1 MSASAQQLYLLPLTL
16 SDFERREKLYRRG
29 NYARCELMRIV
40 HFITSLEQGGAQ
52 AVLFDVVMQFK
63 KRSYKQAIVYVHDG
77 PFAARFKD
85 ADIDVYQLRGSVF
98 SFDPIALYRLIRILK
113 KIKPY
118 YLHTVL
124 WAANWMGRI
133 AARLLSIRCAVSL
146 HNNYDQNGCMRRLL
160 DRCVPYKVY
169 AIIAVSDEVKKSF
182 MHSYPHANVTV
193 IQNGIDIAAIKAAA
207 YAQQKTRAQ
216 LGLKESDFVIG
227 TVGRLTPIKEYP
239 LLLEAF
245 AQIHAS
251 NSQARLVIIGHGEQE
266 KELRE
271 YAKTLKIAPYI
282 RWIVGK
288 QAYGYYNL
296 FDCFVLASQ
305 KEGIS
310 IALLEAMSLG
320 VVPINSYHSAQHPVI
335 IEGQNGR
342 VAKAGKAT
350 DFAAKIEECR
360 TSNELS
366 ITLAKNAQHDVQN
379 RFAIKSMIAA
389 YSRIFETIQM

>member
-1 MSASAQQLYLLPLTL
+1 
-16 SDFERREKLYRRG
+16 
-29 NYARCELMRIV
+29 MRIV

-52 AVLFDVVMQFK
+52 AVLFDVVVHFK
-63 KRSYKQAIVYVHDG
+63 KRDYKQAIVYVHDG
-77 PFAARFKD
+77 PFAARFKN
-85 ADIDVYQLRGSVF
+85 AGIDIYQLRGFVAY
-98 SFDPIALYRLIRILK
+98 FDPIALYRLMRILK
-113 KIKPY
+113 KIKPD

-133 AARLLSIRCAVSL
+133 AARLRSIQCVVSL
-146 HNNYDQNGCMRRLL
+146 HNNYDQNGLLRRLL

-182 MHSYPHANVTV
+182 THSYPNANVTV
-193 IQNGIDIAAIKAAA
+193 IQNGIDIAAIRAAA

-216 LGLKESDFVIG
+216 LSLKESDFVIG
-227 TVGRLTPIKEYP
+227 TVGRFSSIKEYP

-245 AQIHAS
+245 ALVYEG
-251 NSQARLVIIGHGEQE
+251 NSQARLLIIGQGEQE
-266 KELRE
+266 KELRD
-271 YAKTLKIAPYI
+271 YAKKLKVAPYI

-320 VVPINSYHSAQHPVI
+320 VMPINAYHTAQHPVI
-335 IEGQNGR
+335 IDRHNGR
-342 VAKAGKAT
+342 VAKARNAT
-350 DFAAKIEECR
+350 DFAAKLNECIVLADR
-360 TSNELS
+360 SDE
-366 ITLAKNAQHDVQN
+366 LAKNAQRDVRN
-379 RFAIKSMIAA
+379 RFAIEGMIAA